1 MATLMLAAVFQ
12 IRARRVGRHSFFHP
26 LIKIKGSKAMTTEL
40 SFEEKVEQLKQKV
53 RDLDDLADPALIEET
68 ALRLEKLNYA
78 PPVIISIDKFLR
90 LTRDALQEEIDRI
103 LALPDAEACAL
114 APDEPKKCQDLR
126 LQFISV
132 QIFYY
137 QKLLLLRGG
146 DIETWEEID
155 ELYVHD

>member
-1 MATLMLAAVFQ
+1 
-12 IRARRVGRHSFFHP
+12 
-26 LIKIKGSKAMTTEL
+26 MTAKL
-40 SFEEKVEQLKQKV
+40 SFEEQVEKLRQKV
-53 RDLDDLADPALIEET
+53 RDLEDGAEAAQIEET

-78 PPVIISIDKFLR
+78 PPVIISNDKFLR
-90 LTRDALQEEIDRI
+90 LTRELLLEEIDRI

-132 QIFYY
+132 QIYY
-137 QKLLLLRGG
+137 YEKLLLLRQG
-146 DIETWEEID
+146 DVETWDEID

>member
-1 MATLMLAAVFQ
+1 
-12 IRARRVGRHSFFHP
+12 
-26 LIKIKGSKAMTTEL
+26 MTAKL
-40 SFEEKVEQLKQKV
+40 SFEEQVEQLRQKV
-53 RDLDDLADPALIEET
+53 RNLDDDADAAQIEET

-78 PPVIISIDKFLR
+78 PPVIISNDKFLR
-90 LTRDALQEEIDRI
+90 LTRELLLEEIDRI

-132 QIFYY
+132 QIYY
-137 QKLLLLRGG
+137 YEKLLLLRQG
-146 DIETWEEID
+146 DVETWDEID

>member
-1 MATLMLAAVFQ
+1 
-12 IRARRVGRHSFFHP
+12 
-26 LIKIKGSKAMTTEL
+26 MTAKL
-40 SFEEKVEQLKQKV
+40 SFDEQVEQLKKKV
-53 RDLDDLADPALIEET
+53 RDLDDDADSALIEET

-78 PPVIISIDKFLR
+78 PPVIISNDTFLR
-90 LTRDALQEEIDRI
+90 LTRESLLEEIDRI

-114 APDEPKKCQDLR
+114 APDEPLKCQDLR

-137 QKLLLLRGG
+137 EKLLLLRRG
-146 DIETWEEID
+146 DVETWDEID

>member
-1 MATLMLAAVFQ
+1 
-12 IRARRVGRHSFFHP
+12 
-26 LIKIKGSKAMTTEL
+26 MTDEL
-40 SFEEKVEQLKQKV
+40 SFEQKVEQLKQKV
-53 RDLDDLADPALIEET
+53 RDRAEDADAAIIEET
-68 ALRLEKLNYA
+68 AQRLEKLNYA

-90 LTRDALQEEIDRI
+90 LSKDSLLGEIDRI

-137 QKLLLLRGG
+137 DKLCLLRQG

-155 ELYVHD
+155 ELYIHD

>member
-1 MATLMLAAVFQ
+1 
-12 IRARRVGRHSFFHP
+12 
-26 LIKIKGSKAMTTEL
+26 MTDEL
-40 SFEEKVEQLKQKV
+40 SFEQKVDQLKQKV
-53 RDLDDLADPALIEET
+53 RDMAEDADAVLIEET
-68 ALRLEKLNYA
+68 AQRLEKLNYA

-90 LTRDALQEEIDRI
+90 LTKDSLLEEIDRI

-137 QKLLLLRGG
+137 EKLGLLRQG